1 MRRTPRSDR
10 GSALLIV
17 LGLLGFLLIS
27 AVAFAISMRT
37 EKSAAASYRTGLQ
50 ARELLAT
57 VFAEARYAVDAA
69 LSEQLEDGGGGD
81 PLADA
86 SVRTARNLAPFRY
99 SDGGTDRY
107 ARVLASR
114 DEGNEE
120 SIAYL
125 LDDAVL
131 RHVPPAFAY
140 AVYEALENN
149 NDPVAGGQ
157 RPDAYNFDH
166 CANWKQLKVA
176 TPTREVSV
184 SGKTEKVHEEVVG
197 RMAWAVVNLSDSL
210 DINAVGSFSPKRGIG
225 LTASEFAFNTDGEDD
240 YALFEENVNAEGLP
254 LFASG
259 ADLALYAARATS
271 SGYLWRG
278 TGGFFPYSWENAID
292 AEGQDAYSPFTVYSF
307 WPDAGRETESGKT
320 LSQTTSSGGGSVETI
335 TCNEVNTDSNLLSP
349 GSKLQS
355 YFGTE
360 EALRDNAAAD
370 SLVQMLMDYL
380 DEDTVPS
387 TYENAPSQ
395 EAYNNAIP
403 TVEPVPM
410 LSEIGYTD
418 DDWKSGA
425 AFEKDLEDA
434 LTKALDGKKSKAV
447 QDINELKT
455 LNVDEELT
463 LELPAASLTAALR
476 TYFPGCAESE
486 QGDTLFQLEGFAIG
500 YAALAEGKEESAV
513 LKPNAVTGAAQA
525 APFTTVDALTV
536 SGGEDPGENI
546 YEVPHNDIK
555 LTANGAI
562 GSYTIEGAEIAMTAP
577 SVGGGGQGGQGGQGG
592 GGASGTS
599 EATTVTLNLL
609 VDFVFRVKATSGGT
623 VVDLCPAG
631 KGYNAPPSAE
641 GTDYP
646 ATLDLR
652 QNANRMASYDG
663 HYFRVSR
670 TLTATFELSW
680 ADVQGAGT
688 AEDPYTAT
696 TKVENFTFDF
706 EPKHCKLTDEIDLV
720 PAKSA
725 ADKDSYQVAS
735 PASGAWFTIDPR
747 YNWLSPMKGVSD
759 DPSNYG
765 LASGNDAFLAAFSSP
780 HWLFYEDA
788 TVETSS
794 SAASVV
800 QQAYAEAHN
809 GDGDGDGTAL
819 VPFSWGLEPQ
829 DIRYGYNNS
838 GQLLLPEE
846 LGLLPV
852 PYTRNDWTP
861 TGTFDD
867 VTYRGV
873 SLQSYYDTVGKAS
886 FYRTI
891 PVTDF
896 DDGAFSEADYT
907 RMVNLTTRFGRF
919 GGKNFPEEHRGI
931 VNAFAGMDDYTYGQ
945 RLKQFAMLGIPD
957 TIAEAAANTYTR
969 LQEAVDAARVSDQ
982 MLADLDVLKP
992 EGGEGGASGDAPT
1005 TSKYDDFVRDY
1016 LFPVDANG
1024 RGEVGGDSWEK
1035 DYLLAEADE
1044 SGRQVT
1050 GRPTRPT
1057 TLKDV
1062 ILQKDAEVSLTS
1074 KLQGYNG
1081 RTNGDKLGQNDLT
1094 TLVAVGNSCFGD
1106 RQQLFLYILRADTIN
1121 YSSNRDLAGHKP
1133 QTTARAVALVWRDA
1147 YGELPDRVVY
1157 FQYLP

>member
-1 MRRTPRSDR
+1 MRRPQRSDR

-27 AVAFAISMRT
+27 AVAFSISMRT
-37 EKSAAASYRTGLQ
+37 EKSAAAAYRTGLQ

-57 VFAEARYAVDAA
+57 VFSEARYAVDAA
-69 LSEQLEDGGGGD
+69 LSEQFEGDGD
-81 PLADA
+81 PLTDA

-107 ARVLASR
+107 ARVMASR
-114 DEGNEE
+114 DDGNEE

-149 NDPVAGGQ
+149 ADPVADGQ
-157 RPDAYNFDH
+157 RPEAYNFDH

-184 SGKTEKVHEEVVG
+184 DGQTKDVSEEVIG

-210 DINAVGSFSPKRGIG
+210 DINAVGSFSPNRGIG
-225 LTASEFAFNTDGEDD
+225 LTASEFAFNTDGDDD
-240 YALFEENVNAEGLP
+240 YALFEENVNADGLP

-292 AEGQDAYSPFTVYSF
+292 AEGLDAYSPFTVYSF
-307 WPDAGRETESGKT
+307 WPDVGRETESGKSVT
-320 LSQTTSSGGGSVETI
+320 QSTPSGGSSVETI
-335 TCNEVNTDSNLLSP
+335 PCNEVNTDSSLLAP
-349 GSKLQS
+349 GSKLQP
-355 YFGTE
+355 YFGAE
-360 EALRDNAAAD
+360 DALGDNAAAD

-380 DEDTVPS
+380 DKDTVPS
-387 TYENAPSQ
+387 DYESAPSQ
-395 EAYNNAIP
+395 EAFNNAMP

-418 DDWKSGA
+418 ADWKSGA
-425 AFEKDLEDA
+425 AFESA
-434 LTKALDGKKSKAV
+434 LQTAITEAFDGKASKAV
-447 QDINELKT
+447 QNIDELTT
-455 LNVDEELT
+455 LNVDETLT
-463 LELPAASLTAALR
+463 LELPPATLSASLR
-476 TYFPGCAESE
+476 TYFPGCAEGE

-500 YAALAEGKEESAV
+500 YAALAQGPAGSDAT

-525 APFTTVDALTV
+525 APFTTADALTV
-536 SGGEDPGENI
+536 PGGEDAGENI
-546 YEVPHNDIK
+546 YTAAPNVP
-555 LTANGAI
+555 LTTSGSI
-562 GSYTIEGAEIAMTAP
+562 GSYTIEGTEIEMSAP
-577 SVGGGGQGGQGGQGG
+577 SVGGGGQGGQGGGG
-592 GGASGTS
+592 GGGGSSTASQ
-599 EATTVTLNLL
+599 VTLNLL

-652 QNANRMASYDG
+652 QDVNRMASYDG

-670 TLTATFELSW
+670 TLTATFDLSW

-688 AEDPYTAT
+688 AEEPYKAT
-696 TKVENFTFDF
+696 SKVENLTVDF
-706 EPKHCKLTDEIDLV
+706 EPESCQLSESFDVVKAKDATDE
-720 PAKSA
+720 S
-725 ADKDSYQVAS
+725 SCRVAS

-759 DPSNYG
+759 DPTDANYG
-765 LASGNDAFLAAFSSP
+765 LASGNGAFLAAFSSP

-809 GDGDGDGTAL
+809 GEGGGTGL
-819 VPFSWGLEPQ
+819 VPFSWGLDPQ
-829 DIRYGYNNS
+829 DVRYGYNNS

-846 LGLLPV
+846 VGFLPV
-852 PYTRNDWTP
+852 PYTRNEWTP

-867 VTYRGV
+867 AGYRGA

-886 FYRTI
+886 FYRTL
-891 PVTDF
+891 PVADF
-896 DDGAFSEADYT
+896 EDGAFGDYD
-907 RMVNLTTRFGRF
+907 RMVGLTTRFGRF
-919 GGKNFPEEHRGI
+919 GGENFPEEHRGI
-931 VNAFAGMDDYTYGQ
+931 VNAFAGMDNYTYGQ

-957 TIAEAAANTYTR
+957 TITKAAANTYTR
-969 LQEAVDAARVSDQ
+969 LEEAVAAARVSDQ
-982 MLADLDVLKP
+982 MLGELEVLKP
-992 EGGEGGASGDAPT
+992 DDAQGGGSDEAST
-1005 TSKYDDFVRDY
+1005 TSKYDEFVRNY
-1016 LFPVDANG
+1016 LFPVDVDAS
-1024 RGEVGGDSWEK
+1024 GEIGTDSWEQE
-1035 DYLLAEADE
+1035 YVLAEADE
-1044 SGRQVT
+1044 SGQQVT
-1050 GRPTRPT
+1050 GKPTRPT
-1057 TLKDV
+1057 TVEDV
-1062 ILQKDAEVSLTS
+1062 IFQEDAEVSLTS

-1081 RTNGDKLGQNDLT
+1081 KHDGDKLGQNDLT

-1121 YSSNRDLAGHKP
+1121 YSSNRDLAAHKP